1 MGCLK
6 QKAIRITL
14 LLFILTGLF
23 ICTGMTAY
31 AADPYA
37 SGTVCEGGV
46 NVRAS
51 YSTDAGI
58 VTTLGEST
66 VVTVVKEKHTSSTS
80 TAAATRWFYIQKG
93 SAKGWVRADCLEVS
107 YSPVTAKTTGK
118 VNVRKGPE
126 STYASVGLA
135 EAGAEVKVR
144 LKTESASGAAWY
156 KVVYNGYVRY
166 INGSYLEFPQESITE
181 NTNFNNEL
189 AAFPESYHDALRALH
204 EKYPAWHF
212 KARTM
217 DYTWAAGL
225 AEQMYSYK
233 ANTIPTSKP
242 DGFKMVADGTY
253 NFDTHTYIGLDG
265 ASWVA
270 ASKKAVAYYMD
281 PRNWLDEINV
291 FMFESLEYDPATQS
305 EAMVKSLLSA
315 TAIDPK
321 FSSSYMKAGETYNIS
336 PVYLAAKSK
345 LELGP
350 YDFMVSGTKFTYN
363 GKTYQGY
370 YNAYNIGASDSA
382 SGDAA
387 KKGLVFAASGSSYLR
402 PWNTLDKAIR
412 GGAKYIAED
421 FVGNNQHT
429 LYYERFNVANGLPA
443 IGTHQYMT
451 NTMAAA
457 TQANITYWEY
467 ADNNMIDTAFT
478 FEIPVYLDMP
488 ASKAKEPGKGNNNYF
503 LDSLKVYEGST
514 RRNFTGTF
522 NRFTN
527 TYTLKSQVGASE
539 LTVNAVPSASDATVT
554 VTGNTGLVGGAN
566 KIKVK
571 VKSASGLVKY
581 YYVNVTKKETVE
593 PPVVTG
599 QSDPATGKPMIV
611 WEPGANADHYEVHVA
626 TAAEGPFTLLTGTT
640 ECSYIHADAQPG
652 QTYYYLIKSMGVEGV
667 IGTADGNVVSGNC
680 TLPAPTA
687 TITNRAKDGK
697 PQLTWEPVEGAM
709 HYELYRST
717 AADGEYTLVCGIV
730 ETSFVD
736 AETEA
741 GVCYYYRIKAIAAE
755 GAHMNSAMGTYA
767 KRVCDLPRPVVT
779 SGNRAKD
786 GKPQLTWQAMEGA
799 SKYQIY
805 RSETKNGTYKF
816 VLTTAKTTYT
826 HTKAEVGK
834 MYYYKVKAVSAVK
847 TSANSAFSTIKNRT
861 CDLPQPVVKIKLR
874 DSDGKPQLT
883 WAKIEGAK
891 QYKVYRSKTKNGT
904 YYRVFTTSK
913 TSYTNTGAEYGT
925 KYFYK
930 VKAISKVKSA
940 ADSAYSAVKSIK
952 VE

>member
-6 QKAIRITL
+6 QKAIRIAMFLSVMTV
-14 LLFILTGLF
+14 LFL
-23 ICTGMTAY
+23 CTAMTAY

-46 NVRAS
+46 NVRSS

-58 VTTLGEST
+58 VTSLGEST
-66 VVTVVKEKHTSSTS
+66 IVTVVKEKHTSTTS
-80 TAAATRWFYIQKG
+80 TAETTRWFYIQKG

-107 YSPVTAKTTGK
+107 YTPVTATTTGA

-135 EAGAEVKVR
+135 PAGTEVKVR

-156 KVVYNGYVRY
+156 KVMYGGYVRY
-166 INGSYLEFPQESITE
+166 INGSYLSFPQESLTE

-189 AAFPESYHDALRALH
+189 AAFPASYHDALRALH

-217 DYTWAAGL
+217 DYTWEAGL
-225 AEQMYSYK
+225 DEQMYSYK
-233 ANTIPTSKP
+233 SNTIPTSKP
-242 DGFKMVADGTY
+242 DGFKMVANGTY

-291 FMFESLEYDPATQS
+291 FMFESLVYDPATQS
-305 EAMVKSLLSA
+305 EAMVKSLLSE

-350 YDFMVSGTKFTYN
+350 YDYMVSGTKFTYN
-363 GKTYQGY
+363 GKTYKGF

-402 PWNTLDKAIR
+402 PWKTLDLAIR
-412 GGAKYIAED
+412 GGAMYIAED

-429 LYYERFNVANGLPA
+429 MYYERFNVANGLPA

-467 ADNNMIDTAFT
+467 EENNMLNTAFT
-478 FEIPVYLDMP
+478 FEIPVYQDMP
-488 ASKAKEPGKGNNNYF
+488 ATKAKEPGKGNNNYF

-514 RRNFTGTF
+514 RRNFTATF

-527 TYTLKSQVGASE
+527 TYTLKSQVGVSE
-539 LTVNAVPSASDATVT
+539 LKVTAVPSASDATVT
-554 VTGNTGLVGGAN
+554 VTGNSGLVSGTN

-571 VKSASGLVKY
+571 VKAPSGLVKY
-581 YYVNVTKKETVE
+581 YYINLTKKETVE
-593 PPVVTG
+593 PPIATG
-599 QSDPATGKPMIV
+599 QSDPTTGKPKIT

-626 TAAEGPFTLLTGTT
+626 TAAEGPFTLLTGTK
-640 ECSYIHADAQPG
+640 ECAYVHADAQPG

-667 IGTADGNVVSGNC
+667 IGTADSKVVSGAC

-687 TITNRAKDGK
+687 TATNRAKDGK
-697 PQLTWEPVEGAM
+697 PQLTWAPVEGAAK
-709 HYELYRST
+709 YQIYRAT
-717 AADGEYTLVCGIV
+717 APDGEYTRMWTQKG
-730 ETSFVD
+730 TTYTNTKAD
-736 AETEA
+736 A
-741 GVCYYYRIKAIAAE
+741 GVCYYYKIKSIAAE
-755 GAHMNSAMGTYA
+755 GPHMDSALGTYV
-767 KRVCDLPRPVVT
+767 KRVCDLPRPAVT
-779 SGNRAKD
+779 AGNRASD
-786 GKPQLTWQAMEGA
+786 GKPHLTWTPMEGA

-805 RSETKNGTYKF
+805 RSETKDGPYKF
-816 VLTTAKTTYT
+816 ILTTTKTTYT
-826 HTKAEVGK
+826 HIKAEVGK
-834 MYYYKVKAVSAVK
+834 MYYYKVKAISAVK
-847 TSANSAFSTIKNRT
+847 SSANSALSVYRSRT
-861 CDLPQPVVKIKLR
+861 CDLPRPVVKATL
-874 DSDGKPQLT
+874 DDYSGKPQLS
-883 WAKIEGAK
+883 WESIEGAK
-891 QYKVYRSKTKNGT
+891 SYKIYRSTEKNGT
-904 YYRVFTTSK
+904 YKWLNTTTK
-913 TSYTNTGAEYGT
+913 TTYTNSNAEYGV
-925 KYFYK
+925 KYYYK
-930 VKAISKVKSA
+930 VIAVSELKTA
-940 ADSAYSAVKSIK
+940 ANSAYSTVKAVTVK
-952 VE
+952 